1 MKFICALALTAVAN
15 LAVAGNQLDYGY
27 VYKSDSGV
35 KPLWMP
41 ESIATDGSKTFVRF
55 PKDVLKPLSS
65 TALVA
70 MFNSEQARQWV
81 YTIQGDLIVV
91 DGVLEDFP
99 RPEGMVDRLLKGGK
113 TYLRFRPGM
122 LRQFET
128 PSLVKNGTGSW
139 RYSIQ
144 GDLMVVNEVLQD
156 AILIGPD
163 GHERVFIKHQNAAA
177 TSSQPSVN

>member
-1 MKFICALALTAVAN
+1 MRFICALALTAVAN
-15 LAVAGNQLDYGY
+15 LALAGSQLDYGY
-27 VYKSDSGV
+27 VYQSDSGV

-65 TALVA
+65 SALVA
-70 MFNSEQARQWV
+70 LFNSEQARQWV
-81 YTIQGDLIVV
+81 YSIQGDLIVV
-91 DGVLEDFP
+91 DGVLENFP
-99 RPEGMVDRLLKGGK
+99 HPEGMVDSLVKGDK

-122 LRQFET
+122 LRQFDT
-128 PSLVKNGTGSW
+128 PSLVKNGTGTW

-163 GHERVFIKHQNAAA
+163 GHERVFIKHQDTA
-177 TSSQPSVN
+177 TTSPQPTVK